1 MLFVAGAPVTPARL
15 AEAAGCDE
23 AAVID
28 ALAELERRLVGR
40 GVRVQ
45 RHGDLVQLV
54 TAPEAADA
62 VERLLGLDVSVR
74 LSNAALETLAVIA
87 YRQPVTRA
95 QIEHVRGVSAD
106 RAIATLLAHG
116 LIEEVG
122 RLETPGRPAVFG
134 TTVEFLEQFGL
145 ASLADLP
152 PLPENAPSDELAE
165 GSPPQGPATAR

>member
-1 MLFVAGAPVTPARL
+1 MLFVAGAPLSPRRL

-23 AAVID
+23 ASVIE

-40 GVRVQ
+40 GIRLQ

-54 TAPEAADA
+54 TAPEAAAA
-62 VERLLGLDVSVR
+62 VERLLGLDGSVR

-95 QIEHVRGVSAD
+95 QIEQVRGVSAD

-122 RLETPGRPAVFG
+122 RLESVGRPALFG
-134 TTVEFLEQFGL
+134 TTVEFLEHFGL
-145 ASLADLP
+145 MSLADLP
-152 PLPENAPSDELAE
+152 PLPENV
-165 GSPPQGPATAR
+165 PPA

>member
-1 MLFVAGAPVTPARL
+1 LLFVAGAPLSPRRL

-23 AAVID
+23 ASVIE

-40 GVRVQ
+40 GIRLQ

-54 TAPEAADA
+54 TAPEAAAA
-62 VERLLGLDVSVR
+62 VERLLGLDGSVR

-95 QIEHVRGVSAD
+95 QIEQVRGVSAD

-122 RLETPGRPAVFG
+122 RLESVGRPALFG
-134 TTVEFLEQFGL
+134 TTVEFLEHFGL
-145 ASLADLP
+145 MSLADLP
-152 PLPENAPSDELAE
+152 PLPENV
-165 GSPPQGPATAR
+165 PPA